1 MSLQPMTVK
10 QAVLIMTVVVI
21 LWIPMA
27 TFLVFYSQAYSQ
39 RQIALIALANIF
51 VSVSLLVAIYRR
63 WISKV
68 K

>member
-1 MSLQPMTVK
+1 MRFEPMNAK
-10 QAVLIMTVVVI
+10 QAILIMTVIVF

-27 TFLVFYSQAYSQ
+27 TFLVFYRQAYSQ
-39 RQIALIALANIF
+39 RQIGFIALVNIF
-51 VSVSLLVAIYRR
+51 VSVSLLIVVYRQ